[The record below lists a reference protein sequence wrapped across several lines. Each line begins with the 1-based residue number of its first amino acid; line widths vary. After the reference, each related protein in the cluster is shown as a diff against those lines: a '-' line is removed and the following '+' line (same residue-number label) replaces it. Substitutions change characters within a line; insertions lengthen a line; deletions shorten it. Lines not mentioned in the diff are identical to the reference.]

1 MIQIADT
8 KVRGFWADSKE
19 LARFL
24 TKLLRQGE
32 RFATEWGKEVELCRK
47 EQKKEALDDVGCLVR
62 CRFISRPYYIG

>member
-1 MIQIADT
+1 MQKKNLRLIQIADT

-32 RFATEWGKEVELCRK
+32 RFATEWGE
-47 EQKKEALDDVGCLVR
+47 GC
-62 CRFISRPYYIG
+62 